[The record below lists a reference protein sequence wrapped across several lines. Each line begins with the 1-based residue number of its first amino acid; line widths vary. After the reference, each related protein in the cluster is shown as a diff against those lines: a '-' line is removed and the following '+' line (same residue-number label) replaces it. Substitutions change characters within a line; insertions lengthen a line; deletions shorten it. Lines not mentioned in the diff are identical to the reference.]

1 MISVNFQNID
11 FQATILSRFD
21 MIFIVKDAHDERRD
35 KVADSKFNYND
46 IDVSIVTD
54 IINNLFIYGYI
65 GYSQTCDDGSY
76 E

>member
-1 MISVNFQNID
+1 
-11 FQATILSRFD
+11 

-65 GYSQTCDDGSY
+65 GYS
-76 E
+76 